1 MEQNVKDATKL
12 YSEAQEESNLVY
24 PTYVESKKRFKKA
37 HKVLTT
43 LVPNAADINEH
54 SPLETRIEF
63 VKAFQGLNN
72 AYEALVTYD
81 DYNDDMEKSTALQEQ
96 VNTLEEY
103 IGVYNTIKGSLV
115 DEGAKMDRRQISQT
129 LNSMEKMQLKSMIL
143 TQPILTDY

>member
-1 MEQNVKDATKL
+1 M
-12 YSEAQEESNLVY
+12 
-24 PTYVESKKRFKKA
+24 
-37 HKVLTT
+37 
-43 LVPNAADINEH
+43 
-54 SPLETRIEF
+54 
-63 VKAFQGLNN
+63 KAFQGLNN

>member
-1 MEQNVKDATKL
+1 M
-12 YSEAQEESNLVY
+12 
-24 PTYVESKKRFKKA
+24 
-37 HKVLTT
+37 
-43 LVPNAADINEH
+43 
-54 SPLETRIEF
+54 
-63 VKAFQGLNN
+63 KAFQGLNN

-115 DEGAKMDRRQISQT
+115 DEGAKIIGGRFQT